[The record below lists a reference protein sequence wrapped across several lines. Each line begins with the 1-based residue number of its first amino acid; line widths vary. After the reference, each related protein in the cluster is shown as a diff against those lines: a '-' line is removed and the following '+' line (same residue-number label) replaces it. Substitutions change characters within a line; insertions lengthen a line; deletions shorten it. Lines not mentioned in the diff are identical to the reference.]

1 MSIARAA
8 RDRSHAWNALT
19 IYRISKTSG
28 RTRPEVNRLSAACG
42 PIESE
47 VLLAWPQRGRS
58 VVMRRVAM
66 VSAGMTPFAEHFDL
80 GIKDLIPRAYAE
92 ATANVD
98 KGIHESDIQ
107 GVVR

>member
-1 MSIARAA
+1 
-8 RDRSHAWNALT
+8 
-19 IYRISKTSG
+19 
-28 RTRPEVNRLSAACG
+28 
-42 PIESE
+42 
-47 VLLAWPQRGRS
+47 
-58 VVMRRVAM
+58 MRRVAM